1 MTISINPSL
10 TVAPPSS
17 FLAQTKGFVQGLAL
31 ADPVANQWLATGAID
46 SAVTQPLWGGIA
58 ITENVAAPG
67 SGAAGNTLDLATTQ
81 VNVTGFTVFN
91 RGYNMITT
99 PGNTVQTASAGM
111 SMPFFRLGSNIRI
124 PVKCSSALI
133 TAIESNPTNTQVQW
147 DFTNQQ
153 LIPYASGT
161 ALNVKVVALDTNSKT
176 VSYNSGT
183 GAVTWVAP
191 GNVALIQL

>member
-1 MTISINPSL
+1 MSISINPSL

-17 FLAQTKGFVQGLAL
+17 FLAQTQGYVQGLAL
-31 ADPVANQWLATGAID
+31 ADPVANQWLATAAID
-46 SAVTQPLWGGIA
+46 SSVTQPLWGGIA
-58 ITENVAAPG
+58 VTENVSVPG
-67 SGAAGNTLDLATTQ
+67 SGQAGNSLVLASTQ
-81 VNVTGFTVFN
+81 GNVTGFTVFN

-111 SMPFFRLGSNIRI
+111 SMPFFRLGSKIRI

-153 LIPYASGT
+153 LIPFASGT
-161 ALNVKVVALDTNSKT
+161 ALPVSVVGLDTNSKT

-183 GAVTWVAP
+183 GAVTWVSP
-191 GNVALIQL
+191 GNVAIIQL